1 MVRSWIV
8 GILAAG
14 VIVAP
19 GGDGAAAAESV
30 QKVTVTADEFTF
42 RPKEITVR
50 PGKVEFTIR
59 NVGSYAHSMAIVLRG
74 REAKSSVVLKQ
85 KTGTFTL
92 DLPPGQ
98 YEFYCYQD
106 GHREEGMVGRL
117 TVKP

>member
-1 MVRSWIV
+1 MLRSWIV
-8 GILAAG
+8 GVLAAG
-14 VIVAP
+14 VVVAP

-30 QKVTVTADEFTF
+30 QKVTVTADEFSF

-59 NVGSYAHSMAIVLRG
+59 NVGSYAHSIAIVLPG
-74 REAKSSVVLKQ
+74 REEKSPTILKQ
-85 KTGTFTL
+85 KTGTFTV
-92 DLPPGQ
+92 DLQPGE

-117 TVKP
+117 TVRP

>member
-1 MVRSWIV
+1 MLRTWIV
-8 GILAAG
+8 RVLAVSMAVASVQHGTAG
-14 VIVAP
+14 
-19 GGDGAAAAESV
+19 AESV
-30 QKVTVTADEFTF
+30 QKVTVTANEFTF
-42 RPKEITVR
+42 EPKEIRVR

-59 NVGSYAHSMAIVLRG
+59 NVGSYAHSMAIVLKG
-74 REAKSSVVLKQ
+74 REAKSPTILKK

-92 DLPPGQ
+92 DLPPGE